1 MKMDTLL
8 RETSMHVQQQAKNE
22 YLQLAMLQIK
32 NTDKQSHLQ
41 EVDVWLH

>member
-1 MKMDTLL
+1 
-8 RETSMHVQQQAKNE
+8 MHVQQQAKNE